1 MTKESTIE
9 KRELQEADT
18 GAVSTSTAP
27 SPAALRAGD
36 YSLAP
41 GALKETKSKTN
52 FFGKTLGALLAL
64 SLTVIGSELLLAVTG
79 LGEEEYVRPD
89 PLFGVAHM
97 EGKDVTFKAEG
108 FSRGKFNS
116 AGLRDREFTVSKPD
130 HTRRI
135 AFLGDS
141 KTEGMQVPME
151 ETFVKLLESR
161 LNKNTDM
168 SEAAH
173 AGKAAPD
180 VQAINFATAGN
191 GTLVELLHYLTRVR
205 YYKPDTTVLIYNY
218 GDSGESG
225 SSGAVNNALARPAVF
240 IEADG
245 SLRLSFDELDHWLA
259 SDNTR
264 FKQDTAWLRRHSRLF
279 QMGSDIDLN
288 MRGQHKVYTAF
299 SDSVLK
305 PGCTALSKVLAA
317 ATGSDKKARA
327 QAKTQAQTQ
336 ARALSQ
342 AQAQTQA
349 QQTASPAGQAGLT
362 EQALHERAYLQAEF
376 ARLDKLVNSGKASV
390 LPARP
395 ERLDKDAR
403 SIESLGFAAIDQ
415 EHHRNT
421 ELTAKLLRM
430 LHQACLENGS
440 KLVVVGLPAPDNCTF
455 YFWELRALKNL
466 AGEFKD
472 GNFTVV
478 DCNPS
483 FPKLKPMEVN
493 PYYYTAHFSP
503 VGHKIIADIIEPY
516 LQPSH

>member
-1 MTKESTIE
+1 MQRSH
-9 KRELQEADT
+9 
-18 GAVSTSTAP
+18 
-27 SPAALRAGD
+27 
-36 YSLAP
+36 
-41 GALKETKSKTN
+41 SKTN
-52 FFGKTLGALLAL
+52 LFGKTMGVLTAL
-64 SLTVIGSELLLAVTG
+64 SLTVLGSELLLAVTG

-89 PLFGVAHM
+89 PLFGVAHI

-116 AGLRDREFTVSKPD
+116 AGLRDREFTLSKPD
-130 HTRRI
+130 NTRRI

-151 ETFVKLLESR
+151 ETFVKLLEKR
-161 LNKNTDM
+161 LNERRDRGGR
-168 SEAAH
+168 EPQ
-173 AGKAAPD
+173 GKTGQNIE
-180 VQAINFATAGN
+180 VINFATAGN

-245 SLRLSFDELDHWLA
+245 SLRLSFEELDHWLE

-288 MRGQHKVYTAF
+288 MRGQHKIYTAF

-317 ATGSDKKARA
+317 AAGSDKKARA
-327 QAKTQAQTQ
+327 QTQTQ
-336 ARALSQ
+336 PQ
-342 AQAQTQA
+342 PQTQT
-349 QQTASPAGQAGLT
+349 QQTATSAGQTPLSD
-362 EQALHERAYLQAEF
+362 QALHERAYLKAEF
-376 ARLDKLVNSGKASV
+376 ARLDKLVNSGQADL
-390 LPARP
+390 LPPRP
-395 ERLDKDAR
+395 AALDKNAR

-455 YFWELRALKNL
+455 YFWELRALQKL
-466 AGEFKD
+466 ADQFKD
-472 GNFTVV
+472 GSFTFI
-478 DCNPS
+478 DCNPV

-503 VGHKIIADIIEPY
+503 VGHKIIADIIEPHFK
-516 LQPSH
+516 PSHQSGKIE

>member
-9 KRELQEADT
+9 KSERQEA
-18 GAVSTSTAP
+18 GARTVGADRVPPVEQRPEATYKLPTE
-27 SPAALRAGD
+27 
-36 YSLAP
+36 SLQR
-41 GALKETKSKTN
+41 SNSRTN
-52 FFGKTLGALLAL
+52 LFGKTIGALMAL
-64 SLTVIGSELLLAVTG
+64 SLTVLGSELLLAVTG

-89 PLFGVAHM
+89 PLFGVAHI

-116 AGLRDREFTVSKPD
+116 AGLRDREFTLSKPD
-130 HTRRI
+130 NTTRI

-151 ETFVKLLESR
+151 ETFVKLLEKR
-161 LNKNTDM
+161 LNESRDREGREPPGKNRQDI
-168 SEAAH
+168 E
-173 AGKAAPD
+173 
-180 VQAINFATAGN
+180 VINFATAGN

-245 SLRLSFDELDHWLA
+245 SLRLSFEELDRWLE

-288 MRGQHKVYTAF
+288 MRGQHKIYTAF
-299 SDSVLK
+299 SDFVLK

-317 ATGSDKKARA
+317 AGSDKKARA
-327 QAKTQAQTQ
+327 QTQTQ
-336 ARALSQ
+336 AQ

-349 QQTASPAGQAGLT
+349 QQTASPAGQAGLN

-376 ARLDKLVNSGKASV
+376 ARLDKLVNSGKAGV
-390 LPARP
+390 LPPRP
-395 ERLDKDAR
+395 AALDKNAR

-455 YFWELRALKNL
+455 YFWELRALQKL
-466 AGEFKD
+466 AGEFND
-472 GNFTVV
+472 GSFTVL
-478 DCNPS
+478 DCNPA

-516 LQPSH
+516 FKPSH